1 MDAVVWRNRALVLF
15 DRIPLPVAVCDPYGV
30 VRLANAALAA
40 EWGTTPGRL
49 RGRELLRLFAPSD
62 GTQVDRIVEA
72 LRLRRRS
79 RYTVAV
85 TWPGADGAGRRGELM
100 VDPVSETPHALPDLL
115 VMVRTTGAVPAPA
128 QPAAV
133 VLHPNEE
140 RILALLAAGATTAR
154 AARETGL
161 TTDGVTYHLR
171 RLTRR
176 WGAANRTELV
186 ARAYASGVLEPGSWP
201 PQVRSSRSGTGAPEG
216 NPAAR

>member
-1 MDAVVWRNRALVLF
+1 MDAVVWRNRAMVLF

-49 RGRELLRLFAPSD
+49 KDRELLDLVAPRD
-62 GTQVDRIVEA
+62 GTQVDRVVEA

-85 TWPGADGAGRRGELM
+85 TWRSADGRRRRGELM
-100 VDPVSETPHALPDLL
+100 VDPVSERPHAPPDLL
-115 VMVRTTGAVPAPA
+115 VLVRVTGEDAPDPAPA
-128 QPAAV
+128 PASAP
-133 VLHPNEE
+133 LHPTEE

-161 TTDGVTYHLR
+161 TSDGVTYHLR
-171 RLTRR
+171 RLSQR

-186 ARAYASGVLEPGSWP
+186 ARAYASGVLEPGVWP
-201 PQVRSSRSGTGAPEG
+201 PRPRSAG
-216 NPAAR
+216 